1 MNKLREVVKKTYI
14 SHEIGKKQLKLHEQN
29 KSGKSK
35 DKPYTGKIQVADDIE
50 FLLLRDI
57 NHLVHNIK
65 YTNKTPPDCDYILIN
80 LTEKEIYF
88 IELKGSSKFQLNK
101 VKKQLQAGQKWLEHL
116 CFCSSVDEQE
126 LNQFKRFQI
135 WWEYDVRMCQVI
147 EPFHKESGILKI
159 QGNVLILSKLQIMLE
174 VGY

>member
-101 VKKQLQAGQKWLEHL
+101 VKKQLK
-116 CFCSSVDEQE
+116 
-126 LNQFKRFQI
+126 
-135 WWEYDVRMCQVI
+135 
-147 EPFHKESGILKI
+147 
-159 QGNVLILSKLQIMLE
+159 QGKN
-174 VGY
+174 G